1 MLLNDKPTST
11 EQAATELA
19 RGQYQLFNR
28 AIKILE
34 VRLNKESYRRKAVNL
49 GKKWKRERYYIQG
62 KQQILA

>member
-49 GKKWKRERYYIQG
+49 GKKR
-62 KQQILA
+62 